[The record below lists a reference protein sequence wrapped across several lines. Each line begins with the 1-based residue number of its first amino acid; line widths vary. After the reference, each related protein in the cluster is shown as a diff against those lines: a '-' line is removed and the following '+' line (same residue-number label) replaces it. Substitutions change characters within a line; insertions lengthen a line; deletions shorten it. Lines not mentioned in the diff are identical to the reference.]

1 MINNGNALRI
11 QCKCEN
17 LNWNYN
23 NNNKKTPIIKAVS
36 GKMWTCGNTCNSS
49 REWQRQSWRL
59 WHAMLHGKVARA
71 GCHGCSWDCDCKL
84 LLLNLSSLQ
93 WAITARLVDTPSS
106 SKGGSIGHQNKCA
119 KNIAPHAGFHFSSA
133 QQRLTPAP
141 TGCSCTILQTHLP
154 HATNSFS
161 TSSSSGAGGCNWI
174 ELCARGAMADAQL
187 PLMPKTSSLPIC
199 EFVT

>member
-1 MINNGNALRI
+1 MD
-11 QCKCEN
+11 
-17 LNWNYN
+17 
-23 NNNKKTPIIKAVS
+23 
-36 GKMWTCGNTCNSS
+36 MWQHLQFQ
-49 REWQRQSWRL
+49 QRVTATVMTTVTRN
-59 WHAMLHGKVARA
+59 VARKS
-71 GCHGCSWDCDCKL
+71 GTGRMPRLQLGLRLQL

-106 SKGGSIGHQNKCA
+106 SRGGSIGHQNKCT

-161 TSSSSGAGGCNWI
+161 TSSSSGAGGCN
-174 ELCARGAMADAQL
+174 
-187 PLMPKTSSLPIC
+187 
-199 EFVT
+199 